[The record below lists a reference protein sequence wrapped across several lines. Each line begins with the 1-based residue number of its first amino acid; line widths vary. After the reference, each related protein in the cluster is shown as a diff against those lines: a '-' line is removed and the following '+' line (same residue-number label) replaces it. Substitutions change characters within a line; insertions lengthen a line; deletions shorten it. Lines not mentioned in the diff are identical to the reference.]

1 MIPTTIDLV
10 GITDIIQEDPLVS
23 SVICENNT
31 LEALPISAQYNSFV
45 KSPTGII
52 EKLTGH
58 RSYRV
63 DLTKP
68 IQDGKSWQ
76 LPIAIAHIFQKN
88 NILSFS
94 KEKQFLKNMSD
105 QVIWAS
111 GTINAKLD
119 IKKINYVDQK
129 IQHSIEF
136 FKSCIKSKVFIN
148 LVMSIE
154 NKEDLNNALE
164 KHQFLKNA
172 VNENKI
178 KIILIKSL
186 YDLFDHLNLKNFLK
200 KNIKTRHVLKKR
212 KFFLSIFS
220 IVFIASL
227 VLLMISNIW
236 TKTSPLISLNEKK
249 KYSILLTTLKT
260 YRYGDLTER
269 VVAYIYDYIQT
280 IQSDEINKQMKLNFI
295 SYSETE
301 LNKKQC
307 SNKSNFIES
316 VCNLNLEIINT
327 GKGPVFIWAL
337 KMSNYNSKNNIN
349 NKTIKKSD
357 IVNGMIQG
365 NEAFLIDLQ
374 NNQEPIKLF
383 IVYSKVFDIKIID
396 WLKNVDR
403 ENSLLETTIKRLK
416 SLGYGFTISEI
427 KNVKLIQE
435 LI

>member
-119 IKKINYVDQK
+119 IKKINYVDQN

-136 FKSCIKSKVFIN
+136 FKSCIKRKVFIN

-154 NKEDLNNALE
+154 NKEDLNNTLE
-164 KHQFLKNA
+164 KYKFLKNA

-178 KIILIKSL
+178 KVILIKNL
-186 YDLFDHLNLKNFLK
+186 YDLFDHLNLKNLLK
-200 KNIKTRHVLKKR
+200 KNIKTRHFLKKR
-212 KFFLSIFS
+212 KFLSIFS
-220 IVFIASL
+220 IVFIAAL
-227 VLLMISNIW
+227 VALMISNVW

-349 NKTIKKSD
+349 NKKIKKSD

-374 NNQEPIKLF
+374 NSQEPIKLF
-383 IVYSKVFDIKIID
+383 LVYSKVFDIKIID

>member
-94 KEKQFLKNMSD
+94 KEKQLLKYMSD

-129 IQHSIEF
+129 IEHSIEF
-136 FKSCIKSKVFIN
+136 FKSCLKSKVFIN

-154 NKEDLNNALE
+154 NKEDLNKAFE
-164 KHQFLKNA
+164 KHQFLKKA
-172 VNENKI
+172 VHENKI
-178 KIILIKSL
+178 KVILIKNL

-212 KFFLSIFS
+212 NFFLSIFA
-220 IVFIASL
+220 IVFIAAL
-227 VLLMISNIW
+227 VALMISNVW

-316 VCNLNLEIINT
+316 VCNLNLEIINA
-327 GKGPVFIWAL
+327 GKGAVFIWAL
-337 KMSNYNSKNNIN
+337 KMSNNNSENNIN

-374 NNQEPIKLF
+374 NSQEPIKLF
-383 IVYSKVFDIKIID
+383 LVYSKVFDIKIID

>member
-10 GITDIIQEDPLVS
+10 GITDIVQEDPLVS

-31 LEALPISAQYNSFV
+31 LEALPISSQYNSFV

-58 RSYRV
+58 SSYRV

-136 FKSCIKSKVFIN
+136 FKSCLKRKVFIN
-148 LVMSIE
+148 LVLSIE
-154 NKEDLNNALE
+154 NKEDLNNTLE
-164 KHQFLKNA
+164 KYKFLKNA

-178 KIILIKSL
+178 KVILIKNL

-200 KNIKTRHVLKKR
+200 KNIKTRHFLKKR

-220 IVFIASL
+220 IVFIAAL
-227 VLLMISNIW
+227 VALMISNVW

-249 KYSILLTTLKT
+249 NI
-260 YRYGDLTER
+260 
-269 VVAYIYDYIQT
+269 
-280 IQSDEINKQMKLNFI
+280 
-295 SYSETE
+295 
-301 LNKKQC
+301 
-307 SNKSNFIES
+307 
-316 VCNLNLEIINT
+316 
-327 GKGPVFIWAL
+327 VF
-337 KMSNYNSKNNIN
+337 Y
-349 NKTIKKSD
+349 
-357 IVNGMIQG
+357 
-365 NEAFLIDLQ
+365 
-374 NNQEPIKLF
+374 
-383 IVYSKVFDIKIID
+383 
-396 WLKNVDR
+396 
-403 ENSLLETTIKRLK
+403 
-416 SLGYGFTISEI
+416 
-427 KNVKLIQE
+427 
-435 LI
+435 